1 MAPPKTKN
9 PKKSAKAYKANP
21 GSYAKKMAYDKKFNK
36 KPEQRKKRSE
46 LSTARRKAKSNGV
59 ALSGKD
65 LSHTKGGG
73 LVLENSSANRA
84 RNGHGKNGRLK

>member
-9 PKKSAKAYKANP
+9 PKRSAKAYRSNP
-21 GSYAKKMAYDKKFNK
+21 GSYAKKMAYDKKFNR
-36 KPEQRKKRSE
+36 KPEQIKKRTE
-46 LSTARRKAKSNGV
+46 LSTARRKAKRNGF

-73 LVLENSSANRA
+73 LVVEDSSANRA
-84 RNGHGKNGRLK
+84 RNSHGRNGRLK